1 LSKALFAGILCMA
14 SLSAN
19 AVAAS
24 TKTDMMT
31 VRGRFLYTAA
41 GERVVLRGVNE
52 MFSSSPDPTG
62 VRTLPEIAR
71 TGANAVRIMT
81 QPRYLASSLDAII
94 RNTIANGMIPIVE
107 CHAATGKWEKLGD
120 CVAYW
125 TRTDIAAVIRRHQ
138 RWVLVNIAN
147 EAGKEVSQRD
157 FLAGYRD
164 AIARIRSVDIEVPLV
179 IDGSDW
185 GKEYRMLLDSWAPL
199 NAADPRH
206 AIIVSAHSYWVGTEA
221 ERKTPYR
228 EIIARVTRDN
238 IPFLLGEGPT
248 AAGWDCKPSP
258 YRWAMGELQRAEIGW
273 LTWSW
278 GMMPNGDCREEN
290 RYDVTDGGRFGAWK
304 SESGEAMMISD
315 PASIRNTSRRPCS
328 IGNAGVGCVRPE
340 RRRRRF

>member
-1 LSKALFAGILCMA
+1 
-14 SLSAN
+14 
-19 AVAAS
+19 
-24 TKTDMMT
+24 MT

-52 MFSSSPDPTG
+52 MFSASPDPTG
-62 VRTLPEIAR
+62 ERTMPEIAK

-81 QPRYLASSLDAII
+81 NPRYPATSLDTVI
-94 RNTIANGMIPIVE
+94 RNAVANGMIPIVE

-125 TRTDIAAVIRRHQ
+125 TRGDIVAVIRRHR
-138 RWVLVNIAN
+138 RWVMVNIAN
-147 EAGKEVSQRD
+147 EAGKEVAKAD

-164 AIARIRSVDIEVPLV
+164 AIARIRSVGIDVPLI

-206 AIIVSAHSYWVGTEA
+206 AIIVSAHSYWVGTEE

-228 EIIARVTRDN
+228 EIIARVVRDD
-238 IPFLLGEGPT
+238 IPFILGEGPT
-248 AAGWDCKPSP
+248 GAGWDCKASP
-258 YRWAMGELQRAEIGW
+258 YRWAMGALQQADIGW

-278 GMMPNGDCREEN
+278 GMVPNGDCRAEN

-328 IGNAGVGCVRPE
+328 IDKAGAGCIRSE
-340 RRRRRF
+340 RKRRTR

>member
-1 LSKALFAGILCMA
+1 MNKALFAGILYLA
-14 SLSAN
+14 SLSAD
-19 AVAAS
+19 AAAAP
-24 TKTDMMT
+24 TRTGTMT

-41 GERVVLRGVNE
+41 GERVILRGVNE
-52 MFSSSPDPTG
+52 MFASSPDPKG
-62 VRTLPEIAR
+62 EHTLPEIAK

-81 QPRYLASSLDAII
+81 QPRYPAASLDAII

-125 TRTDIAAVIRRHQ
+125 TRSDIAAVIRRHQ
-138 RWVLVNIAN
+138 RWVLVNVAN
-147 EAGKEVSQRD
+147 EAGKTVSQRD
-157 FLAGYRD
+157 FLVGYHS
-164 AIARIRSVDIEVPLV
+164 AIERIRSVGIEVPLV

-185 GKEYRMLLDSWAPL
+185 GKEYRMLLDSWATL

-206 AIIVSAHSYWVGTEA
+206 AIIVSAHSYWVGTET

-238 IPFLLGEGPT
+238 IPFLFGEGPT

-278 GMMPNGDCREEN
+278 GMVPNGDCRREN
-290 RYDVTDGGRFGAWK
+290 RYDVTEGGRFGAWK
-304 SESGEAMMISD
+304 SESGEGMMISD
-315 PASIRNTSRRPCS
+315 PSSIRKTSRRPCS
-328 IGNAGVGCVRPE
+328 IHNAGGSCVRPE
-340 RRRRRF
+340 Q